1 MRGEIFNKN
10 NLLVLLILISIFS
23 FFFGF
28 YFEENSAGGG
38 KADFNNTWRNLQM
51 FESNDLFT
59 ALSLTA
65 SNDSNVFQSSRIPGV
80 YIFHKLF
87 NPFTENIFQFKLSV
101 TLLSLLVPVFFFKAL
116 TLRFQK
122 IEKVNLALISC
133 LLLLSPYF
141 RTSAFWGNEENF
153 GLLSLIS
160 LYFFKKYLIT
170 NERNFE
176 ISI

>member
-10 NLLVLLILISIFS
+10 NLLVLLILISIFLS
-23 FFFGF
+23 FLVFIL
-28 YFEENSAGGG
+28 
-38 KADFNNTWRNLQM
+38 KKILQAVEKLTSIILGVI
-51 FESNDLFT
+51 FKCLSRNDLFT

-101 TLLSLLVPVFFFKAL
+101 TLLSLLVPIFFYKAL

-122 IEKVNLALISC
+122 VEKINLALISC

-153 GLLSLIS
+153 GLLSLILS
-160 LYFFKKYLIT
+160 YIFLKNI
-170 NERNFE
+170 
-176 ISI
+176 

>member
-101 TLLSLLVPVFFFKAL
+101 TLLSLLVPIFFTKL
-116 TLRFQK
+116 
-122 IEKVNLALISC
+122 
-133 LLLLSPYF
+133 
-141 RTSAFWGNEENF
+141 
-153 GLLSLIS
+153 
-160 LYFFKKYLIT
+160 
-170 NERNFE
+170 
-176 ISI
+176 

>member
-1 MRGEIFNKN
+1 
-10 NLLVLLILISIFS
+10 
-23 FFFGF
+23 
-28 YFEENSAGGG
+28 
-38 KADFNNTWRNLQM
+38 M

-101 TLLSLLVPVFFFKAL
+101 TLLSLLVPIFFYKAL

-122 IEKVNLALISC
+122 VEKNKFSFNILSVVIE
-133 LLLLSPYF
+133 
-141 RTSAFWGNEENF
+141 
-153 GLLSLIS
+153 SLFQNKCF
-160 LYFFKKYLIT
+160 LG
-170 NERNFE
+170 
-176 ISI
+176 